1 MLEYMSNLISNYRAK
16 RQFSKRYDKIVSD
29 YNTKVCASITYS
41 RTLHCLK
48 LYGYSLS
55 PREADRHDE
64 VLIVG
69 KDPFAYN
76 YISPFIEYI
85 TGEQLDSLARYA
97 IRQYEMSKKLGL
109 KS

>member
-1 MLEYMSNLISNYRAK
+1 MLEYISNLISNHRAK
-16 RQFSKRYDKIVSD
+16 RQFSKRYNKIVSD

-41 RTLHCLK
+41 RNLHCLK
-48 LYGYSLS
+48 LYEYSLS
-55 PREADRHDE
+55 PSDADRKGE

-85 TGEQLDSLARYA
+85 TGEQLDDLARYA
-97 IRQYEMSKKLGL
+97 IRQYQIDNKIL
-109 KS
+109 KNF